1 MVCQVLLRF
10 LLTGTTE
17 FPACLDI
24 MKLGIYGTISLLVFT
39 AIANAEWFQFR
50 GPGGQGVSV
59 AKNVPL
65 EWGLKKGVAWKKKL
79 PGKGWS
85 SPVIGEGKIV
95 ITVSRQEGEKVSL
108 GVVAL
113 DVGSGEVVW
122 TQDLFTPEATEVRKR
137 HSKNG
142 LASATP
148 YLEQGVAYVHFGH
161 MGTAALRLN
170 DGEVLWK
177 KVVKY
182 PPVHGTGSSPVVADG
197 KMIFNADGAS
207 DPMIVA
213 LDQKKGELAWKTPR
227 EQKVKKTF
235 SFGTPLV
242 IEVEGRMQVISQASG
257 KVAAYDPANGKEIWK
272 VLYGEGYSVVPRPVY
287 ANETLYVATGFDRSS
302 LLAIRPKGAAGDVT
316 ESHVLFKED
325 RYIPKTPSF
334 VEKGGY
340 LYLVDDTGS
349 LTCRD
354 GKSGEMK
361 WREKIPG
368 NFSSSPVLVD
378 DKLYLATEDG
388 VAYVATVSPEGC
400 EIAFELEMEERILA
414 SPALIDGA
422 LFLRSEEHLWKIGG

>member
-1 MVCQVLLRF
+1 MEL
-10 LLTGTTE
+10 
-17 FPACLDI
+17 PAYPDM
-24 MKLGIYGTISLLVFT
+24 MKLGIYGTIALLVFT
-39 AIANAEWFQFR
+39 AIASAEWFQFR
-50 GPGGQGVSV
+50 GPGGQGVS
-59 AKNVPL
+59 ATKGIPL
-65 EWGLKKGVAWKKKL
+65 KWGLKKGVAWKKKI

-95 ITVSRQEGEKVSL
+95 LTVSRQEGEKVSL
-108 GVVAL
+108 GAIAINVR
-113 DVGSGEVVW
+113 SGEVVW
-122 TQDLFTPEATEVRKR
+122 SRDLFAPGAAEVRKR

-148 YLEQGVAYVHFGH
+148 YLKQGVAYVHFGH
-161 MGTAALRLN
+161 MGTAALRLS
-170 DGEVLWK
+170 DGEVIWK
-177 KVVKY
+177 QVVKY
-182 PPVHGTGSSPVVADG
+182 PPVHGTGSSPIVVDG

-213 LDQKKGELAWKTPR
+213 LDQKKGEMAWKTPR
-227 EQKVKKTF
+227 EQEVKKTF

-242 IEVEGRMQVISQASG
+242 IEVEGRRQIISQASG
-257 KVAAYDPANGKEIWK
+257 KVSAYDPANGKEIWK

-287 ANETLYVATGFDRSS
+287 ANEMLYVATGFDRSS
-302 LLAIRPKGAAGDVT
+302 LLAIRPKGAKGDVT
-316 ESHVLFKED
+316 GTHVVFKED

-334 VEKGGY
+334 VESGGY

-354 GKSGEMK
+354 GKSGELK

-368 NFSSSPVLVD
+368 NFSSSPVLID

-388 VAYVATVSPEGC
+388 VAYVAEVSPKGGK
-400 EIAFELEMEERILA
+400 IVFELEMEERIFA

>member
-1 MVCQVLLRF
+1 MVRTSILGSVVSLVL
-10 LLTGTTE
+10 
-17 FPACLDI
+17 AAAVSAD
-24 MKLGIYGTISLLVFT
+24 
-39 AIANAEWFQFR
+39 WFQFR
-50 GPGGQGVSV
+50 GPDGQGVSA
-59 AKNVPL
+59 AKNIPL
-65 EWGLKKGVAWKKKL
+65 KWGLKKGVAWKKKI

-85 SPVIGEGKIV
+85 SPVIGQGKV
-95 ITVSRQEGEKVSL
+95 VMTVARQEGEEVSL
-108 GVVAL
+108 GAVAI
-113 DVGSGEVVW
+113 DVQSGEFVW
-122 TQDLFTPEATEVRKR
+122 NRDLFTPGAAEVRKR

-148 YLEQGVAYVHFGH
+148 YLDGGVAYVHFGH
-161 MGTAALRLN
+161 MGTAAIRLS
-170 DGEVLWK
+170 DGEVIWK
-177 KVVKY
+177 RVFKY
-182 PPVHGTGSSPVVADG
+182 PPVHGTGSSPVVVGG

-213 LDQKKGELAWKTPR
+213 LDQKKGEVVWKTPR

-242 IEVEGRMQVISQASG
+242 IEVGGLTQVISQASG
-257 KVAAYDPANGKEIWK
+257 KVAAYDPADGKEIWK
-272 VLYGEGYSVVPRPVY
+272 VLYGEGYSVVPRPVF
-287 ANETLYVATGFDRSS
+287 ANEMLYVATGFDRSS
-302 LLAIRPKGAAGDVT
+302 LLAIRPEGAAGDVT
-316 ESHVLFKED
+316 KSHVVFRED

-334 VEKGGY
+334 VEKEGY

-368 NFSSSPVLVD
+368 NFSSSPVLIG

-388 VAYVATVSPEGC
+388 VAYIARVTHEGC
-400 EIAFELEMEERILA
+400 EIIFELEMEERILA

>member
-1 MVCQVLLRF
+1 MEL
-10 LLTGTTE
+10 
-17 FPACLDI
+17 PAYPDM
-24 MKLGIYGTISLLVFT
+24 MKLGIYGTIALLVFT
-39 AIANAEWFQFR
+39 SIASAEWFQFR
-50 GPGGQGVSV
+50 GPGGQGVS
-59 AKNVPL
+59 ATKGIPL
-65 EWGLKKGVAWKKKL
+65 KWGLKKGVAWKKKI

-95 ITVSRQEGEKVSL
+95 LTVSRQEGEKVSL
-108 GVVAL
+108 GAIAINVR
-113 DVGSGEVVW
+113 SGEVVW
-122 TQDLFTPEATEVRKR
+122 SRDLFAPGAAEVRKR

-148 YLEQGVAYVHFGH
+148 YLKQGVAYVHFGH
-161 MGTAALRLN
+161 MGTAALRLS
-170 DGEVLWK
+170 DGEVIWK
-177 KVVKY
+177 QVVKY
-182 PPVHGTGSSPVVADG
+182 PPVHGTGSSPIVVDG

-213 LDQKKGELAWKTPR
+213 LDQKKGEMAWKTPR
-227 EQKVKKTF
+227 EQEVKKTF

-242 IEVEGRMQVISQASG
+242 IEVEGRRQIISQASG
-257 KVAAYDPANGKEIWK
+257 KVSAYDPANGKEIWK

-287 ANETLYVATGFDRSS
+287 ANEMLYVATGFDRSS
-302 LLAIRPKGAAGDVT
+302 LLAIRPKGAKGDVT
-316 ESHVLFKED
+316 GTHVVFKED

-334 VEKGGY
+334 VESGGY

-354 GKSGEMK
+354 GKSGELQ

-368 NFSSSPVLVD
+368 NFSSSPVLID

-388 VAYVATVSPEGC
+388 VAYVAEVSPKGGK
-400 EIAFELEMEERILA
+400 IVFELEMEERIFA

>member
-1 MVCQVLLRF
+1 MEL
-10 LLTGTTE
+10 
-17 FPACLDI
+17 PAYPDM
-24 MKLGIYGTISLLVFT
+24 MKLGIYGTIALLVFT
-39 AIANAEWFQFR
+39 SIASAEWFQFR
-50 GPGGQGVSV
+50 GPGGQGVS
-59 AKNVPL
+59 ATKGIPL
-65 EWGLKKGVAWKKKL
+65 KWGLKKGVAWKKKI

-95 ITVSRQEGEKVSL
+95 LTVSRQEGEKVSL
-108 GVVAL
+108 GAIAI
-113 DVGSGEVVW
+113 DVRSGEVVW
-122 TQDLFTPEATEVRKR
+122 SRDLFAPGAAEVRKR

-148 YLEQGVAYVHFGH
+148 YLKQGVAYVHFGH
-161 MGTAALRLN
+161 MGTAALRLS
-170 DGEVLWK
+170 DGEVIWK
-177 KVVKY
+177 QVVKY
-182 PPVHGTGSSPVVADG
+182 PPVHGTGSSPIVVDG

-213 LDQKKGELAWKTPR
+213 LDQKKGEMAWKTPR
-227 EQKVKKTF
+227 EQEVKKTF

-242 IEVEGRMQVISQASG
+242 IEVEGRRQIISQASG
-257 KVAAYDPANGKEIWK
+257 KVSAYDPANGKEIWK

-287 ANETLYVATGFDRSS
+287 ANEMLYVATGFDRSS
-302 LLAIRPKGAAGDVT
+302 LLAIRPKGAKGDVT
-316 ESHVLFKED
+316 GTHVVFKED

-334 VEKGGY
+334 VESGGY

-354 GKSGEMK
+354 GKSGELQ

-368 NFSSSPVLVD
+368 NFSSSPVLID

-388 VAYVATVSPEGC
+388 VAYVAEVSPKGGK
-400 EIAFELEMEERILA
+400 IVFELEMEERIFA